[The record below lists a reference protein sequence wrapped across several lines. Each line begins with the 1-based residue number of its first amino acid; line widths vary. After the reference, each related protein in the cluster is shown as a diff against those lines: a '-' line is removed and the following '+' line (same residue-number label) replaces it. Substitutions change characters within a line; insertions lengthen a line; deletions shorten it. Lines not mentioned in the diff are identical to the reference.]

1 MMTNKMRKHDLEYT
15 KLDIQ
20 AKEADVTFKMLE
32 KNRVFN
38 DQERIKVEKILA
50 LKDVLEAS
58 NFNPAASPLAEIPLK
73 PILSPKDRSL
83 VRNKMLSIIDS
94 L

>member
-1 MMTNKMRKHDLEYT
+1 MRKYDLEYT
-15 KLDIQ
+15 KLDIR
-20 AKEADVTFKMLE
+20 AKEADVTLKMLE

-58 NFNPAASPLAEIPLK
+58 NFNTAASPLAEIPFK
-73 PILSPKDRSL
+73 PILSPRDRSL
-83 VRNKMLSIIDS
+83 VRNKMLSIINT